1 MENLNQY
8 INECGEKAVR
18 PYHIEI
24 SNVEYDDNEASFEI
38 DNIPLFAKISWCF
51 DQDGGSGEYFVDLSI
66 KELHTVIQ
74 TSNGRFVPF
83 QIHAHS
89 DFGFSITAIE
99 NLIASTIFDQEKSK
113 AEDNYWNSLIDSYE
127 SSKY

>member
-8 INECGEKAVR
+8 INECGEKAVHQ
-18 PYHIEI
+18 YHIEI

-38 DNIPLFAKISWCF
+38 DDVPMFAKISWHL
-51 DQDGGSGEYFVDLSI
+51 DHDGGSGEHFVDVSI

-89 DFGFSITAIE
+89 DFGFSINAIE
-99 NLIASTIFDQEKSK
+99 NLIASTIFNREKSK
-113 AEDNYWNSLIDSYE
+113 AEENHWNSLIDSYE